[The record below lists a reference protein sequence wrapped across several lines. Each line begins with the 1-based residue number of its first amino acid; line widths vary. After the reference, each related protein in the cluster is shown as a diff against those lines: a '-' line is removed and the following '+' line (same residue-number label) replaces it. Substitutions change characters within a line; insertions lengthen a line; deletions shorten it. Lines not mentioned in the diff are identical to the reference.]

1 MCYNASHTARWAR
14 PEAEGARKLSPGLNG
29 AELHALME
37 SVKRI
42 AFSRPFRAN
51 PFLDGSQG

>member
-1 MCYNASHTARWAR
+1 MYNASHTARWAR